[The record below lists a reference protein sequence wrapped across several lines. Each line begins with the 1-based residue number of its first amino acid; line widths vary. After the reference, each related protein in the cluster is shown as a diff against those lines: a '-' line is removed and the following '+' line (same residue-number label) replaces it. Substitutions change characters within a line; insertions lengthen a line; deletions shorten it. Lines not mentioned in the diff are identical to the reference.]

1 MSNFDDYASD
11 YEERMRQTLSIA
23 LTSEDYQAEYKSK
36 LVKRYA
42 SKERKIL
49 RILDY
54 GCGVGLSVPSL
65 KAMFPEAK
73 IFLTD
78 VSQVSLNIANKNHPD
93 LTVLSSDLG
102 TDQRF
107 DVIFLSTVLHHI
119 TARDRVEVIQRLK
132 SKLSENGCIFIVE
145 HNTYNPLTLKI
156 VANCDMDHDAELISI
171 KDLKRLLTS
180 ECSLKIADSGFCS
193 FFPQPL
199 KALAK
204 ADRMFKRLPIGGQ
217 YFVVAVV

>member
-23 LTSEDYQAEYKSK
+23 LTSEEYQAEYKSK

-107 DVIFLSTVLHHI
+107 DVIFFVYGS
-119 TARDRVEVIQRLK
+119 AP
-132 SKLSENGCIFIVE
+132 
-145 HNTYNPLTLKI
+145 HN
-156 VANCDMDHDAELISI
+156 
-171 KDLKRLLTS
+171 
-180 ECSLKIADSGFCS
+180 CSRSG
-193 FFPQPL
+193 
-199 KALAK
+199 
-204 ADRMFKRLPIGGQ
+204 
-217 YFVVAVV
+217 